1 MVLSNYLHNL
11 HEKFKIENP
20 ELKISRSCFCKMR
33 PFHVLLAFFSS
44 RRTYLCSTHQNMAL
58 KIKSLLPH
66 GEVCSKMPVVFIKQ
80 YETDEKLKEELKEK
94 LGDEVAFKQWKKI
107 NDGDKYRWKEVEER
121 MPKHTF
127 VEQLLKDLQLFR
139 CHVQRVQS
147 QYREI
152 RRLRENLPAGEIL
165 LWMDFAE
172 NYTCASMEEDV
183 ISHNATAVYD
193 ILKKIIPIIKE
204 DYPVTKKINYMYLT
218 DSLTSQYRNKTI
230 FQVLVDHETDFG
242 MQAQWNYLESGHGKG
257 PCDGLGASVNEL
269 LIWPSNKEKPQS
281 KMVRISTIGQPRK
294 VEAR

>member
-1 MVLSNYLHNL
+1 
-11 HEKFKIENP
+11 
-20 ELKISRSCFCKMR
+20 
-33 PFHVLLAFFSS
+33 
-44 RRTYLCSTHQNMAL
+44 MAL

-94 LGDEVAFKQWKKI
+94 LGDEVAFKQWKKV

-152 RRLRENLPAGEIL
+152 RRLRENLPVGEIL

-172 NYTCASMEEDV
+172 NYTCASMEEVQSAYWNASMVSLHTMVAYFPGDRAPRNLQSYVAVSDV

-204 DYPVTKKINYMYLT
+204 DYPVTKKIHYLT
-218 DSLTSQYRNKTI
+218 DLLTSQYRNKTI

>member
-1 MVLSNYLHNL
+1 MKQRLQEVVTNFLEREDNCTTLPGKKDVKESKQKVVLSDYLHNL

-20 ELKISRSCFCKMR
+20 VLKISRSCFCKMR
-33 PFHVLLAFFSS
+33 PSHVLLACFSPC
-44 RRTYLCSTHQNMAL
+44 RTCLCSTHQNMTL

-152 RRLRENLPAGEIL
+152 RRLE
-165 LWMDFAE
+165 
-172 NYTCASMEEDV
+172 
-183 ISHNATAVYD
+183 
-193 ILKKIIPIIKE
+193 K
-204 DYPVTKKINYMYLT
+204 
-218 DSLTSQYRNKTI
+218 I
-230 FQVLVDHETDFG
+230 FQREKYYYGWILPKITLVLQWRKFKVHIGT
-242 MQAQWNYLESGHGKG
+242 QAW
-257 PCDGLGASVNEL
+257 
-269 LIWPSNKEKPQS
+269 
-281 KMVRISTIGQPRK
+281 
-294 VEAR
+294 